1 MEKYYYGIKEIEF
14 VWNGE
19 WSDPTLIYKGQ
30 EISWLGMEDALYNS
44 FLEEVGKDGD
54 YEALA
59 EYISLNEEYA
69 LEIANYLYEQNIKQ

>member
-30 EISWLGMEDALYNS
+30 EISWLGMEDALYNG
-44 FLEEVGKDGD
+44 FLEDGGEDGD

-59 EYISLNEEYA
+59 KYISLNKEYA
-69 LEIANYLYEQNIKQ
+69 LEIADYLYEQKIG